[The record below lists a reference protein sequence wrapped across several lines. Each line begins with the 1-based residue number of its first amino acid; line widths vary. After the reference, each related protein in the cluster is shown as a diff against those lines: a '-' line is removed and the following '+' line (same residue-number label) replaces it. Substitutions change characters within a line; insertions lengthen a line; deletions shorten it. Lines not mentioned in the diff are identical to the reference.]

1 MPSKSGQDNDRYD
14 RGSRL
19 FGILNRAFDGLQ
31 LLSKLMAWPIL
42 FDHLDDHCNAPKD
55 TIDPDGGIPKRA

>member
-1 MPSKSGQDNDRYD
+1 MTDLIVDQGF
-14 RGSRL
+14 

-55 TIDPDGGIPKRA
+55 AIDPAGGMPKSA